1 MPKLVLVKHS
11 NSNHSPRQAPSDW
24 ELTAE
29 GIARCQPLAA
39 RLAPHQPLRLFCSSM
54 PKALQTA
61 QHVSQSL
68 GHLPIIQ
75 NPLLAEHSR
84 QSNAP
89 YGALEDF
96 HARIQRLFAQPNQL
110 VFGDETANQASA
122 RFHRGIQRVLEGAEP
137 AENIAVIAHGTVNVL
152 FTAQYNQL
160 NPYDLWRR
168 LKMPSI
174 IVLDLPSFRLRQV
187 IEDAGSP

>member
-11 NSNHSPRQAPSDW
+11 NANHNPHQAPFDW

-39 RLAPHQPLRLFCSSM
+39 RLAPYQPARLFCSPM

-61 QHVSQSL
+61 HYVSQAL
-68 GHLPIIQ
+68 DNPPIIQ
-75 NPLLAEHSR
+75 NRLLAEHSR

-89 YGALEDF
+89 YGTLEDF
-96 HARIQRLFAQPNQL
+96 HARIKGLFAEPNRL
-110 VFGDETANQASA
+110 VFGDETASQASE
-122 RFHRGIQRVLEGAEP
+122 RFHRGIEMTLKQAGSE
-137 AENIAVIAHGTVNVL
+137 ENIVVIAHGTVNVL

-160 NPYDLWRR
+160 SRYDLWLR
-168 LKMPSI
+168 LKLPSMI
-174 IVLDLPSFRLRQV
+174 ALDLPSFRLSQI
-187 IEDAGSP
+187 IEDAGWA